1 VFRRQHGQTT
11 VEFAAILP
19 LVMLVAFALVE
30 IGLLA
35 ADQVRLWHAAREA
48 ARVAVV
54 NPDEAQAEAAAR
66 RNGFETLD
74 VAITPGAV
82 ERRQGDPLTVR
93 LAYDRPGEVPIVRYL
108 FSGVTLRA
116 QATMRIEQ
124 P

>member
-19 LVMLVAFALVE
+19 LVMLVAVALVE